1 MIAPW
6 KSVNNKGKLLIVGC
20 AINVLVAVMLA
31 RSGSYMAIF
40 SIVMAAWC
48 GIWSYHPHYQQQDAK
63 DINDGRQ
70 E

>member
-1 MIAPW
+1 MVSW
-6 KSVNNKGKLLIVGC
+6 NKLNLKGQIMVIGC
-20 AINVLVAVMLA
+20 IINVIIAVILA
-31 RSGSYMAIF
+31 REGSYMAIF

-48 GIWSYHPHYQQQDAK
+48 GIWTYHPHYQYKDAK